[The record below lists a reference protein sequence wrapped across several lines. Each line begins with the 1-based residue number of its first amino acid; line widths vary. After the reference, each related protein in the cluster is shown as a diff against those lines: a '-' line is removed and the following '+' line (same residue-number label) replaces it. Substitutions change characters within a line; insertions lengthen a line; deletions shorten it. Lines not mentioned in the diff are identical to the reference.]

1 MNKKIANMVGIT
13 ISLAAIVNIVV
24 TIYWFVIDIK
34 MQRRYPLHFLFLLLR
49 ISQAP
54 GRANCQNI
62 ANIKKGI
69 DFCLHYD
76 IIRA

>member
-34 MQRRYPLHFLFLLLR
+34 M
-49 ISQAP
+49 
-54 GRANCQNI
+54 
-62 ANIKKGI
+62 
-69 DFCLHYD
+69 
-76 IIRA
+76 